1 VKSFSE
7 EESVEWTE
15 LSLRVILLEDSGALV
30 IALVEL
36 VSSLSEEEGV
46 VLSDKVVTV
55 DKAELSLLES
65 VAILVVKEVV
75 ERWLEN
81 SLERVTTGD
90 VVRAVGAL
98 LDGTFIVEK
107 GIEMM
112 LEDSVGRVLAEN
124 DVKVVG
130 AMFDIDP
137 LLKEA
142 SDDVSIDIML
152 EPMLDVVCEILVLRS
167 TDEDV
172 PRLLLDTLPLECN
185 EVTMLVTETKL
196 EMLLD

>member
-1 VKSFSE
+1 MKSFSK

-112 LEDSVGRVLAEN
+112 LEDSVGRVLAED

>member
-1 VKSFSE
+1 MKSFSE

>member
-112 LEDSVGRVLAEN
+112 LEDSVGRVLAED

-172 PRLLLDTLPLECN
+172 PRLLFDTLPLECN

>member
-112 LEDSVGRVLAEN
+112 LEDSVGRVLAED

>member
-1 VKSFSE
+1 MKSFSE

-137 LLKEA
+137 LLKK
-142 SDDVSIDIML
+142 
-152 EPMLDVVCEILVLRS
+152 
-167 TDEDV
+167 
-172 PRLLLDTLPLECN
+172 PL
-185 EVTMLVTETKL
+185 MMFQLI
-196 EMLLD
+196 